1 MDTNPIPWMSQLPQT
16 RCRSDEALRICN
28 VLEDLLHATEAN
40 EALSCFLL
48 DKTNWEWIPP
58 RDDTGLGSVMV

>member
-1 MDTNPIPWMSQLPQT
+1 MSQLPQT

-28 VLEDLLHATEAN
+28 VLEDLLHGTEAN

-48 DKTNWEWIPP
+48 DKTNWE
-58 RDDTGLGSVMV
+58 